1 MRAEHDTSAEALV
14 PRVCAK
20 CGKVFTPAP
29 YHQFV
34 SYRTN
39 GQTTRKQYFCK
50 WSCYNHRNDPTDKR
64 KQNAKKVLMYDK
76 SGEVLLREFDN
87 AQQAALWLV
96 DMGIEA
102 SNRNIQRACRGEW
115 PHYRGYIFKYKE

>member
-34 SYRTN
+34 SYRTH

-64 KQNAKKVLMYDK
+64 SAKGKKVLMYDPV
-76 SGEVLLREFDN
+76 GNFIGEFDN
-87 AQQAALWLV
+87 AKQAALKLT
-96 DMGIEA
+96 EA
-102 SNRNIQRACRGEW
+102 GVNAEGRYIQRVCRGEL
-115 PHYRGYIFKYKE
+115 PHYHGYIFKYKE